1 MPPFEKNYPTR
12 PMIAPVSPTAMSRVG
27 NGSDVLPGIDGR
39 SATARRY
46 REILSAIT
54 LDLGGQL
61 TETQNAVARRAAAL
75 AIWCEEREAEMVN
88 GNTLEIAEYTTAA
101 NALRRLMSD
110 LGYQRVSKD
119 VSPTLSEIMNS

>member
-1 MPPFEKNYPTR
+1 
-12 PMIAPVSPTAMSRVG
+12 MSRVG